1 MRDPDYFK
9 EPPARIFSIGDL
21 VTKRTGSEWSGRVCG
36 FYSTDLTPNGVC
48 VESDAHKGSVQ
59 IYPAKALALVSI
71 RTPLD
76 SNISTT

>member
-1 MRDPDYFK
+1 MSDKAIHGGPTFN
-9 EPPARIFSIGDL
+9 IGDL

-36 FYSTDLTPNGVC
+36 FYSTTLTPDGVC
-48 VESDAHKGSVQ
+48 VESEHHAGSVQ

-76 SNISTT
+76 SNFSTT